1 METRHPTLPRPVGKL
16 LSLLPR
22 FPNSFVFAQ
31 TLNLALG
38 RILPPDALQP
48 LHGKLVCISVKDAG
62 LDFHFTIAEK
72 GFVAV
77 TPQQEPDLTLRATAW
92 DFFTLATRRED
103 PDTLFFSRRLVIEGD
118 TELGLFTK
126 NTLDALELPVPDI
139 GALAPDRVIP
149 AVISRLLQNRRA
161 AKAQPR

>member
-1 METRHPTLPRPVGKL
+1 MESRLPTIPKPIGKL

-22 FPNSFVFAQ
+22 FPNSFIFAQ

-38 RILPPDALQP
+38 RILPPDSLSP

-62 LDFHFTIAEK
+62 MDFHFTISSK
-72 GFVAV
+72 GFSAAV
-77 TPQQEPDLTLRATAW
+77 PKQEPDLTIRATAY
-92 DFFTLATRRED
+92 DFFMLATRRED

-126 NTLDALELPVPDI
+126 NTLDALELPLPDI

-149 AVISRLLQNRRA
+149 AVISRLLQNRKT
-161 AKAQPR
+161 AKSIPQ

>member
-1 METRHPTLPRPVGKL
+1 MEQRFPTIPKPLGKL

-22 FPNSFVFAQ
+22 YPNSLLFAQ

-38 RILPPDALQP
+38 RILAPDALLP
-48 LHGKLVCISVKDAG
+48 LHDKLVCISVKDAG
-62 LDFHFTIAEK
+62 MDFHFTITPK

-77 TPQQEPDLTLRATAW
+77 TPKHDPDLTIRATAY
-92 DFFTLATRRED
+92 DFFMLATRRED

-126 NTLDALELPVPDI
+126 NTLDALDLPLPDI
-139 GALAPDRVIP
+139 TMLAPDKVIP
-149 AVISRLLQNRRA
+149 AVISRILQSRQA
-161 AKAQPR
+161 GKVLAQ

>member
-1 METRHPTLPRPVGKL
+1 METHFPTIPKSIGKF

-22 FPNSFVFAQ
+22 YPNSLVFAQ

-38 RILPPDALQP
+38 RMISPDSLQP

-62 LDFHFTIAEK
+62 MDFHFTIGAQ

-77 TPQQEPDLTLRATAW
+77 TPKSEPDLTIRATAY
-92 DFFTLATRRED
+92 DFLMLATRRED

-126 NTLDALELPVPDI
+126 NTLDALEMPLPDI
-139 GALAPDRVIP
+139 GALAPDKVIP
-149 AVISRLLQNRRA
+149 AVISRLLDGRLLRSTA
-161 AKAQPR
+161 RK

>member
-1 METRHPTLPRPVGKL
+1 MEPRLPTIPKPIGKL
-16 LSLLPR
+16 LALLPR
-22 FPNSFVFAQ
+22 FPNSFIFAQ

-38 RILPPDALQP
+38 RILPADALLP

-62 LDFHFTIAEK
+62 MDFHFTIGTK

-77 TPQQEPDLTLRATAW
+77 TPKHEPDLTIRATAY
-92 DFFTLATRRED
+92 DFFMLATRRED

-126 NTLDALELPVPDI
+126 NTLDALEMPLPDI
-139 GALAPDRVIP
+139 GALAPDKVIP
-149 AVISRLLQNRRA
+149 AVISRLLKSRA
-161 AKAQPR
+161 SAKVLPQ

>member
-1 METRHPTLPRPVGKL
+1 METRFPTLPKPIGKL
-16 LSLLPR
+16 LSLLPSY
-22 FPNSFVFAQ
+22 PNSLVFAQ

-38 RILPPDALQP
+38 RMLPPDALQP
-48 LHGKLVCISVKDAG
+48 LHDKLVCISVKDAG
-62 LDFHFTIAEK
+62 MDFHFTIGEK

-77 TPQQEPDLTLRATAW
+77 TPKNAPDLTIRATAY
-92 DFFTLATRRED
+92 DFLMLATRRED

-126 NTLDALELPVPDI
+126 NALDALDLPLPDI

-149 AVISRLLQNRRA
+149 AVITRLLQSRR
-161 AKAQPR
+161 KPQLG

>member
-1 METRHPTLPRPVGKL
+1 MEQRLPTLPKQLGKL

-22 FPNSFVFAQ
+22 YPNSLLFAQ

-38 RILPPDALQP
+38 RILPPDALLP

-62 LDFHFTIAEK
+62 MDFHFTLGPK
-72 GFVAV
+72 GFVAI
-77 TPQQEPDLTLRATAW
+77 TPKHEPDLTIRATAY
-92 DFFTLATRRED
+92 DFFMLATRRED

-126 NTLDALELPVPDI
+126 NTLDALDLPLPDI
-139 GALAPDRVIP
+139 SLLAPDKVIP
-149 AVISRLLQNRRA
+149 AVISRLLKSRQS
-161 AKAQPR
+161 AKILPQ